1 MKITKAV
8 VAMTLLSA
16 FSFGASAAE
25 LINSEQAQ
33 NLQAVGTITVSGV
46 AGTPMDIRQQLNQ
59 KADDK
64 GASAYRVIEANMNNT
79 YHATA
84 EIYK

>member
-1 MKITKAV
+1 MKITKAI
-8 VAMTLLSA
+8 VALTLLSA
-16 FSFGASAAE
+16 FSYGASAAE

-59 KADDK
+59 KANDQ
-64 GASAYRVIEANMNNT
+64 GASAYRVIEANINNT